1 MRALLALERL
11 RLMRGRSL
19 WLGLGLGLLIAAFG
33 VWARHASGEPQAIE
47 KSYDLGLSHLLAYLL
62 PYLFSTGMIAEEVR
76 GRTLG
81 YLTSRPVA
89 RSQIL
94 IAKWAV
100 AAGASAGVLSAT
112 CLILHL
118 GCFALDPGELIARL
132 PTLFTTAGALA
143 LQAAAYAALGL
154 CYGVVAPR
162 AASALFAFHLLLV
175 EATLSLAPGSLRLL
189 SLAHHAAELAG
200 LPRHGAMTESVRDLP
215 PAAHVAVLCAG
226 CCLWLALGCARFA
239 HAEYHAG
246 GSD

>member
-19 WLGLGLGLLIAAFG
+19 WLGLGLGLLTAAFG
-33 VWARHASGEPQAIE
+33 VTARHVSGQPGAIE
-47 KSYDLGLSHLLAYLL
+47 TSYDLGLSHLLAYLL
-62 PYLFSTGMIAEEVR
+62 PYLFCTGMIAEEVG

-89 RSQIL
+89 RSHIL

-100 AAGASAGVLSAT
+100 AAGASAGVLIAT
-112 CLILHL
+112 SLTLHL
-118 GCFALDPGELIARL
+118 GGFILAPGELVARVPAL
-132 PTLFTTAGALA
+132 LTTAGALG

-154 CYGVVAPR
+154 FYGVLAPS

-175 EATLSLAPGSLRLL
+175 EATLSLAPGPLRLL

-200 LPRHGAMTESVRDLP
+200 LPRHGVLSEGVRDLH
-215 PAAHVAVLCAG
+215 PAVHVAVLCAG
-226 CCLWLALGCARFA
+226 CGLWLALGCATFA
-239 HAEYHAG
+239 QTEYHE
-246 GSD
+246 SDND